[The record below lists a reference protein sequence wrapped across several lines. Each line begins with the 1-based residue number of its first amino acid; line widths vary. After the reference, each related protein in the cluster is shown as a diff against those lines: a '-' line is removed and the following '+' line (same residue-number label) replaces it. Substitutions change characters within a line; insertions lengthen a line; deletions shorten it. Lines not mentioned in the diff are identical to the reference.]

1 MERTQRTTLGSLLLT
16 CAVAVSP
23 RAVTRA
29 QGVTIDPCSVLT
41 KAEIARLVGSDKVLR
56 TPPEKA
62 DLNGGR
68 VSCSFEAGGTGRTI
82 EVILGRWTSP
92 KPFSVPPKSKAVTG
106 IGDGAYS
113 DQDAHGAAVFAK
125 VGSYSLRVGAQN
137 DDETGEKLR
146 DLVIATAKV
155 VAPKLK

>member
-1 MERTQRTTLGSLLLT
+1 MKRMQRSALGSLLMT
-16 CAVAVSP
+16 CAGVIPIA
-23 RAVTRA
+23 ATQA
-29 QGVTIDPCSVLT
+29 QGVTIDPCSLLT
-41 KAEIARLVGSDKVLR
+41 KAEVAKLVSSDKVFR

-62 DLNGGR
+62 ELNGGR

-92 KPFSVPPKSKAVTG
+92 KPLSVPAKSKAVTG

-113 DQDAHGAAVFAK
+113 DHDAHGAAVFAK

-137 DDETGEKLR
+137 DDETGEKLV